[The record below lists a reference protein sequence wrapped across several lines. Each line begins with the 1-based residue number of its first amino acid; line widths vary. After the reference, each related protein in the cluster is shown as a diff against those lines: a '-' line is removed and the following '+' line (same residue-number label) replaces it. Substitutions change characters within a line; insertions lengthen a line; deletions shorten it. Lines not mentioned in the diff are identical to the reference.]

1 MNFIKKLLGL
11 DTPAPGNEGFW
22 TWFQL
27 HERSFYDV
35 VRTRDTR
42 RIEGQFLKRI
52 IPALE
57 AIQGTLYCET
67 GMCSDTMAELV
78 ISAQGDVK
86 SFVFVED
93 LVALAPTLANWKF
106 TALKPAN
113 GVEEMRIKMEGYTFD
128 NENIHFYYHDD
139 PEYPDEIEITFV
151 HQDLTGENKTIITQG
166 VFLYLESLL
175 GEHDAATLIDK
186 GTVTGPSQNGTGP
199 AQNGGGVS
207 QDGGGVSQDSGGPSQ
222 NGGGSPIPMGKLADF
237 LRWKEKEFVEK
248 YHESRHQTENDN
260 YAVLEGK
267 DEDGFANVVT
277 LNTDLLQWDAKV
289 SHPWMMLIVVDYEK
303 TNGLAGSGMPDT
315 KHYQHITRLE
325 KELAEKLP
333 DSAGYLILARQTYKG
348 KRTIFLA
355 CKEFRQASKTTQQLL
370 ETYYPDLSC
379 SYEIYKDKYWKTMEP
394 FGTVDTES

>member
-27 HERSFYDV
+27 HERSFFEV

-42 RIEGQFLKRI
+42 RIEGHFLRRI

-67 GMCSDTMAELV
+67 GMCSDTIAELV

-86 SFVFVED
+86 SFVFVEE
-93 LVALAPTLANWKF
+93 LVALAPTLPNWKF

-128 NENIHFYYHDD
+128 SEKIHFLYNDD
-139 PEYPDEIEITFV
+139 PDYPDEIEITFV
-151 HQDLTGENKTIITQG
+151 HQDLNGENKTIITQG
-166 VFLYLESLL
+166 VFLYLESVL
-175 GEHDAATLIDK
+175 GERDAATLIDK
-186 GTVTGPSQNGTGP
+186 GTVTGPALNGE
-199 AQNGGGVS
+199 
-207 QDGGGVSQDSGGPSQ
+207 
-222 NGGGSPIPMGKLADF
+222 SPIPMGKLVDF

-248 YHESRHQTENDN
+248 YHESRHETENDN

-355 CKEFRQASKTTQQLL
+355 CKEFLKASKTTQQLL
-370 ETYYPDLSC
+370 ETYQPALSC
-379 SYEIYKDKYWKTMEP
+379 SYEIYKDKYWKTVEP
-394 FGTVDTES
+394 FRTAETGS